1 MTHILH
7 EGLRQPLGEEGQKK
21 MAKLLTA
28 ELAKRTC
35 NEYVLIVA
43 LRQLGYPIPTST
55 QSNCNRL
62 LILIRS
68 FIHSLTHSCVAR
80 SFSILGKEP
89 RCYGVSSRLHWV
101 TCCRTRQPAF
111 VYVYLPLLRA
121 HTLAQPGGLPKSN
134 R

>member
-1 MTHILH
+1 VTHILH

-62 LILIRS
+62 LILS
-68 FIHSLTHSCVAR
+68 VHSLTHSCVAR

-111 VYVYLPLLRA
+111 VYVYLPLL
-121 HTLAQPGGLPKSN
+121 HTHSRSQVAYQSPIV

>member
-62 LILIRS
+62 LILS
-68 FIHSLTHSCVAR
+68 VHSLTHSCVAR

-111 VYVYLPLLRA
+111 VYVYLPLL
-121 HTLAQPGGLPKSN
+121 HTHSRSQVAYQSPIV